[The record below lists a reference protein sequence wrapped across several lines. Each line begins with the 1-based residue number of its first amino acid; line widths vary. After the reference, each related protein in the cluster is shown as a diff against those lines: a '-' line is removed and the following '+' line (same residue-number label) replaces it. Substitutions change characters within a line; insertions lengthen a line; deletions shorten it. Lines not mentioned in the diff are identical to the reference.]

1 MMQCF
6 AQQSNEMI
14 DQPSEQ
20 HFIDDEDEEAEEND
34 DGEVLEDQALISVN
48 QSYSEMTYTHQ

>member
-6 AQQSNEMI
+6 VQQSNEMI

-20 HFIDDEDEEAEEND
+20 HFIDDEDDEEAENGD
-34 DGEVLEDQALISVN
+34 EDQALISVN

>member
-1 MMQCF
+1 MQQDDENMMQCF

-20 HFIDDEDEEAEEND
+20 HFIDDEDEEAENEGD
-34 DGEVLEDQALISVN
+34 DEDDV
-48 QSYSEMTYTHQ
+48 